1 MFSNIRNFLKTKEQS
16 QLEIEIK
23 SITTLIETCE
33 NTLILLDSKNM
44 ETDDLDDIKT
54 IVINFKTNYDEFIK
68 NYQKSKIKNKIDY
81 YNKVKN
87 LKDSF
92 DILEE
97 KFIIRYLNK
106 FATSLN
112 GGVVL
117 KTNKLKEGFFYY
129 TFGEKYELKTLGIF
143 VSKTSNNSNEVH
155 DIAYNTFRLND
166 KKFDSIND
174 KIDMYDTEKYYIEV
188 KPEEDITLKKTP
200 GGKPRR
206 THRRKNKKRRSSKQ
220 QKSKK

>member
-1 MFSNIRNFLKTKEQS
+1 MRKGVKTKEQL

-23 SITTLIETCE
+23 NITTLIETCE
-33 NTLILLDSKNM
+33 NTLNILNLKNM

-81 YNKVKN
+81 YNKVKK

-97 KFIIRYLNK
+97 KFIIHYLNK

-112 GGVVL
+112 GVVM

-143 VSKTSNNSNEVH
+143 VSKTSNHSNEVH
-155 DIAYNTFRLND
+155 DIAYNT
-166 KKFDSIND
+166 FDSIND